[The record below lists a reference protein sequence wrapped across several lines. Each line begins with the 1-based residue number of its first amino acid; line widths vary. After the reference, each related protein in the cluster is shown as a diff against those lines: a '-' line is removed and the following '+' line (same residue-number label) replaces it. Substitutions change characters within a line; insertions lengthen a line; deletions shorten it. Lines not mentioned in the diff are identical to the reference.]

1 MRDLELNTIELI
13 YAGLALTL
21 PYWFPVVMFT
31 TGKSLIYK
39 IKNPDIRLA
48 VLAIYA
54 LFCFIFFIV
63 GVKYLHL

>member
-1 MRDLELNTIELI
+1 MADLELNYIELL
-13 YAGLALTL
+13 YAFLALTL

-48 VLAIYA
+48 VLVIYG
-54 LFCFIFFIV
+54 LLCFIFFII

>member
-1 MRDLELNTIELI
+1 MADLELNIIELT
-13 YAGLALTL
+13 YACLALTL

-48 VLAIYA
+48 VLVIYG
-54 LFCFIFFIV
+54 LLCFIFFII

>member
-1 MRDLELNTIELI
+1 MAYPNFIQDI
-13 YAGLALTL
+13 YFFLGITL
-21 PYWFPVVMFT
+21 PFWFPVVMFT